1 MGREELTLSA
11 TAGHLWKRV
20 HKAIADALANL
31 HGGPYRFQ
39 LGGGTTLAARW
50 KHRDSFDL
58 DLAVGRDVP
67 LRDLA
72 EPGSRFRQ
80 TMGDLGGTAT
90 YHARQ
95 WVIEFDA
102 GEVDLVQLSPIPP
115 GAEREALVNGRPA
128 MVLDSSQILHGKLE
142 RADDA
147 LVRDV
152 FDLIKAAEHDSRALA
167 AAVNC
172 RSLHDTE
179 VTALTLENADATLER
194 DARTQLVGA
203 GEIDDPATLGTQAGA
218 ALRGAVYRHVAIWT
232 EGERAIVECRTCSGG
247 IHRTAIAP
255 GEIDRGLDAS
265 GIGHHLRA
273 SAFGAGRIRE
283 ALHDACRTG
292 AGRQKVWETG
302 MAPPAVTD
310 RRPGRTHEPD
320 R

>member
-1 MGREELTLSA
+1 MGREELTLS
-11 TAGHLWKRV
+11 TTGGHLWDRV

-31 HGGPYRFQ
+31 HGGPYRFR

-50 KHRDSFDL
+50 EHRDSFDL
-58 DLAVGRDVP
+58 DLAVSRDVP

-72 EPGSRFRQ
+72 EPGNRFRQ
-80 TMGDLGGTAT
+80 TMEDRGGTAT
-90 YHARQ
+90 YHERQ
-95 WVIEFDA
+95 WIIEFDA

-115 GAEREALVNGRPA
+115 GAEREALVNGHPA

-152 FDLIKAAEHDSRALA
+152 FDLIKANERDPKALA
-167 AAVNC
+167 TAVNC
-172 RSLHDTE
+172 RSRYDTE
-179 VTALTLENADATLER
+179 VTALTLEHADATLER

-218 ALRGAVYRHVAIWT
+218 TLRGAVYRHVAIWT
-232 EGERAIVECRTCSGG
+232 EGEQALIECRTASDA
-247 IHRTAIAP
+247 IYRTAVAP
-255 GEIDRGLDAS
+255 GEIDRTLDES
-265 GIGHHLRA
+265 GVGHYLGA
-273 SAFGAGRIRE
+273 SAFGASRIRE

-292 AGRQKVWETG
+292 VGHQKVWESGT
-302 MAPPAVTD
+302 APPAATD
-310 RRPGRTHEPD
+310 RRPGRTQDPD

>member
-11 TAGHLWKRV
+11 TGGHLWERV
-20 HKAIADALANL
+20 HQAIADALANL

-72 EPGSRFRQ
+72 
-80 TMGDLGGTAT
+80 
-90 YHARQ
+90 
-95 WVIEFDA
+95 
-102 GEVDLVQLSPIPP
+102 
-115 GAEREALVNGRPA
+115 
-128 MVLDSSQILHGKLE
+128 
-142 RADDA
+142 
-147 LVRDV
+147 
-152 FDLIKAAEHDSRALA
+152 
-167 AAVNC
+167 VNC
-172 RSLHDTE
+172 HSLYDTE

-194 DARTQLVGA
+194 DAGMQLVGA

-232 EGERAIVECRTCSGG
+232 EGEWAIVECRTYSGG
-247 IHRTAIAP
+247 VHRTAAIGP
-255 GEIDRGLDAS
+255 GEIDRRLDES
-265 GIGHHLRA
+265 GVGHHLRA
-273 SAFGAGRIRE
+273 SAFGARRIRE

-292 AGRQKVWETG
+292 VGHQKVWETG

>member
-1 MGREELTLSA
+1 MGREELTLPA
-11 TAGHLWKRV
+11 TGGHLWERV
-20 HKAIADALANL
+20 HQAIADTLANL

-39 LGGGTTLAARW
+39 LGGGTALAGRW

-80 TMGDLGGTAT
+80 TMADLGGTAT

-102 GEVDLVQLSPIPP
+102 GEVDLVQLNPIPP

-128 MVLDSSQILHGKLE
+128 TVLDSAQILHGKLE

-152 FDLIKAAEHDSRALA
+152 FDLMMAAEHDPRALA

-172 RSLHDTE
+172 HSLYDTE

-194 DARTQLVGA
+194 DARLQLVGA
-203 GEIDDPATLGTQAGA
+203 GEINDPATLGTQAGA

-232 EGERAIVECRTCSGG
+232 EGERAIVECRNYGG
-247 IHRTAIAP
+247 GVYRTVMAP
-255 GEIDRGLDAS
+255 GEIDRGRSAT
-265 GIGHHLRA
+265 RAA
-273 SAFGAGRIRE
+273 SATTSARVPNRDALTPAAGAGSEIDSDSEPRPLARFGHE
-283 ALHDACRTG
+283 RSDAR
-292 AGRQKVWETG
+292 
-302 MAPPAVTD
+302 
-310 RRPGRTHEPD
+310 
-320 R
+320 

>member
-1 MGREELTLSA
+1 MGREELTLS
-11 TAGHLWKRV
+11 TTGGHLWDRV

-72 EPGSRFRQ
+72 EPGNPFRQ

-90 YHARQ
+90 YHERQ
-95 WVIEFDA
+95 WIIEFDA
-102 GEVDLVQLSPIPP
+102 GEVDLVQLSPIPS
-115 GAEREALVNGRPA
+115 GAEREALVNGHPA

-152 FDLIKAAEHDSRALA
+152 FDLIKANEHDPKALA
-167 AAVNC
+167 TAVNC
-172 RSLHDTE
+172 RSRYDTE
-179 VTALTLENADATLER
+179 VTALTLEHADATLER
-194 DARTQLVGA
+194 DARMQLVGA

-232 EGERAIVECRTCSGG
+232 EGET
-247 IHRTAIAP
+247 
-255 GEIDRGLDAS
+255 
-265 GIGHHLRA
+265 GHHRMPHQQ
-273 SAFGAGRIRE
+273 R
-283 ALHDACRTG
+283 CN
-292 AGRQKVWETG
+292 
-302 MAPPAVTD
+302 PPN
-310 RRPGRTHEPD
+310 RNSPR
-320 R
+320 

>member
-11 TAGHLWKRV
+11 TAGHLWDRV

-31 HGGPYRFQ
+31 YGGPYRFQ

-58 DLAVGRDVP
+58 DLAVGPDVP

-72 EPGSRFRQ
+72 EPGNPFHQ
-80 TMGDLGGTAT
+80 TMGDLGGTAR
-90 YHARQ
+90 YHERQ

-115 GAEREALVNGRPA
+115 SAEREALVNGCPA

-152 FDLIKAAEHDSRALA
+152 FDLIKAAEHDPRALA

-203 GEIDDPATLGTQAGA
+203 GEIADPATLGTQAGA

-232 EGERAIVECRTCSGG
+232 ERERAIVECRTYSGG

-255 GEIDRGLDAS
+255 GEIDRRLDES

-273 SAFGAGRIRE
+273 SAFGARRIRQ

-292 AGRQKVWETG
+292 VGRQKVWETG

>member
-1 MGREELTLSA
+1 MGREELTLS
-11 TAGHLWKRV
+11 TTGGHLWDRV

-72 EPGSRFRQ
+72 EPGNPFRQ
-80 TMGDLGGTAT
+80 TMGDLGSTAT
-90 YHARQ
+90 YHERQ
-95 WVIEFDA
+95 WIIEFDA

-115 GAEREALVNGRPA
+115 GAERAALVNGHAA

-152 FDLIKAAEHDSRALA
+152 FDLIKANEHDPKALA
-167 AAVNC
+167 TAVNC
-172 RSLHDTE
+172 RSRYDTE
-179 VTALTLENADATLER
+179 VTALTLEHADATLER

-218 ALRGAVYRHVAIWT
+218 TLRGAVYRHVAIWT
-232 EGERAIVECRTCSGG
+232 EGKQAIIECRTNSGA

-255 GEIDRGLDAS
+255 GEIDRTLDES
-265 GIGHHLRA
+265 GVGHYIGA
-273 SAFGAGRIRE
+273 SAFGASRIRE

-292 AGRQKVWETG
+292 VGHQKVWESG
-302 MAPPAVTD
+302 KAPRAITD
-310 RRPGRTHEPD
+310 RRPGRTQDPD

>member
-1 MGREELTLSA
+1 MGREELTLS
-11 TAGHLWKRV
+11 TTGGHLWDRV

-72 EPGSRFRQ
+72 EPGNPFRQ

-90 YHARQ
+90 YHERQ
-95 WVIEFDA
+95 WIIEFDA

-115 GAEREALVNGRPA
+115 GAEREALVNGHPA

-152 FDLIKAAEHDSRALA
+152 FDLIKANEHDPKALA
-167 AAVNC
+167 TAVNC
-172 RSLHDTE
+172 RSLYDTE
-179 VTALTLENADATLER
+179 VTALTLEHADATLER

-232 EGERAIVECRTCSGG
+232 EGEQAIIECRTYSGA
-247 IHRTAIAP
+247 IHRIAIAP
-255 GEIDRGLDAS
+255 GEIDRTLDES
-265 GIGHHLRA
+265 GVGHYLGA
-273 SAFGAGRIRE
+273 TAFGASRIRE

-292 AGRQKVWETG
+292 VGHQKVWESG
-302 MAPPAVTD
+302 KAPPAVTD
-310 RRPGRTHEPD
+310 RRPGRTQDPD